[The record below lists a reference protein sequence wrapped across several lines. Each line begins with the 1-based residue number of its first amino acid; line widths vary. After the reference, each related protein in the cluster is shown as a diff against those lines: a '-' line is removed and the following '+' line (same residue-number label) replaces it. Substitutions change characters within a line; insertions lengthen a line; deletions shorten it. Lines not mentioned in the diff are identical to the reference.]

1 MVVNEEGRIEVN
13 SPDLHRRDVV
23 EIIIILNPEYDKKE
37 YLLPTDTNRAH
48 LIDSLRESKKGMGT
62 NT

>member
-37 YLLPTDTNRAH
+37 YLLSTDTNRAH